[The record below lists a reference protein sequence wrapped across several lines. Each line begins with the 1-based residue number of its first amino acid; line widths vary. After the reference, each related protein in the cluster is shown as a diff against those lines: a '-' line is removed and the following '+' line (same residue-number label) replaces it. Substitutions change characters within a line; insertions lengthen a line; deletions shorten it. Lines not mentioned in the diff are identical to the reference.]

1 MKIKQL
7 VKSMALTAGLAASFT
22 ASADFVDFTVDE
34 GYAAANGSAVTADKI
49 NGGYVERITFDGN
62 GNFEADAFA
71 TFGQFFLGSNSLNSG
86 LNNTYSLYATFDASG
101 TAGSEGNVEY
111 FSGNS
116 GSFQLYLDTNND
128 TMLSDDED
136 VNSIVGNGED
146 ILLGSSSALG
156 ENLGTSSTV
165 QGQTVTAFDFNFL
178 DFDLTDEG
186 DQYFISPMP
195 FSVTVKVNGD
205 FDSFEQTGTQI
216 TRGDV
221 SAQFENAGGVTE
233 VPEPSTIA
241 VMALGLLGLG
251 AARRRKA

>member
-1 MKIKQL
+1 MKIKTL
-7 VKSMALTAGLAASFT
+7 VKSLALTAGLAASFT
-22 ASADFVDFTVDE
+22 ASADFVEFTVDE
-34 GYAAANGSAVTADKI
+34 GNGSLVTADKI
-49 NGGYVERITFDGN
+49 NGGYVERITFDGA
-62 GNFEADAFA
+62 GNFSASAFA
-71 TFGQFFLGSNSLNSG
+71 TFGQFFLGSNSLNTG

-111 FSGNS
+111 FSGDS

-128 TMLSDDED
+128 TMLSDNED

-221 SAQFENAGGVTE
+221 SAQFENAGGVD